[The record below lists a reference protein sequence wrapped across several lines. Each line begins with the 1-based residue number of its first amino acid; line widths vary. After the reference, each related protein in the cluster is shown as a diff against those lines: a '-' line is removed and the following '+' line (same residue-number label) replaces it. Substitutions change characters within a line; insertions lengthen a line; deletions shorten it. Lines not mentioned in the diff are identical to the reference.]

1 MLQGSMGP
9 SPPDLLRA
17 IMGRVQELTRT
28 ALQEQ
33 EQDAELSI
41 NQWRPEFDP
50 GALQTGHIEL
60 LLQDEQQAAHFQETL
75 TNLSVEVQ
83 QRTIPLLVT
92 GDSLVAGTFRRT

>member
-17 IMGRVQELTRT
+17 IIRRVQELTRT

-41 NQWRPEFDP
+41 NQWRPELDP
-50 GALQTGHIEL
+50 GATQTGHIEL
-60 LLQDEQQAAHFQETL
+60 LLQDGQQAAYFQETL
-75 TNLSVEVQ
+75 ANISVEVQ